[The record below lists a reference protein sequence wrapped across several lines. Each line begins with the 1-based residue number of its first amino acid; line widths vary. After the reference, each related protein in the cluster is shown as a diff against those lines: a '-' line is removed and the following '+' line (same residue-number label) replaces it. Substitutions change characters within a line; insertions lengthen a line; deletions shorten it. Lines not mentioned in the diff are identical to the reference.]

1 MKFLVQVPDHAM
13 IDMEKDIK
21 KNSVDMRIHHLCGRV
36 LLILLALTLPIKAL
50 AELPKS
56 ILFAATD
63 WCPYS
68 CDLSNQ
74 PGIVTEYLTR
84 LLAPHDIEIKVDIL
98 PWGRAIHYA
107 NTAKVAGLLTA
118 VPSEAPDLYFTSI
131 PTMSY
136 SVCFF
141 SRKES
146 DWQFDS
152 ASSLKNRILG
162 ASLNYSYGEEVDP
175 YIKRNSDKRFIYLL
189 TGDNKITRFA
199 SMIRN
204 NRLDSFI
211 EDQYVTEWQL
221 KTLGENGAGIKS
233 SGCLP
238 SHPFYLAIN
247 PSLEWSQEF
256 IDLLNRLLTLES
268 SKIVL
273 QGIIDNYIQQ

>member
-1 MKFLVQVPDHAM
+1 MKSLVQVPDHAM

-21 KNSVDMRIHHLCGRV
+21 KNSEDMRIHHLCGRV
-36 LLILLALTLPIKAL
+36 LLILLALMLPIKAL

-118 VPSEAPDLYFTSI
+118 VPSEAPDLHFTSI

-221 KTLGENGAGIKS
+221 KTLGKKGAGIKS

-247 PSLEWSQEF
+247 PNLEWAQEF
-256 IDLLNRLLTLES
+256 IDLLNRLLALES

-273 QGIIDNYIQQ
+273 QGIINNYIQQ